1 MESQKSFFET
11 PKKAFIFVVC
21 LLAALSVFIIGTTFA
36 VTAIVSSNKRTEN
49 KTDNYV
55 FQKERSVN
63 NSAAAKSQD
72 MPVVE
77 DDTTM
82 MVEEPL
88 AGDSNLSD
96 QSNAAGL
103 DMEVEEA
110 KTIAVNHAGFSVSDV
125 SFSKTKLEKEHGTM
139 VYEIEF
145 YKDGMEYEYE
155 INAETGE
162 IIKAEADRDD

>member
-11 PKKAFIFVVC
+11 PKKAFIFIVC
-21 LLAALSVFIIGTTFA
+21 LLAMLSVFIIGTTFA

-55 FQKERSVN
+55 FQKERSAN
-63 NSAAAKSQD
+63 DSEAAKSQD

-103 DMEVEEA
+103 DMEDEEA